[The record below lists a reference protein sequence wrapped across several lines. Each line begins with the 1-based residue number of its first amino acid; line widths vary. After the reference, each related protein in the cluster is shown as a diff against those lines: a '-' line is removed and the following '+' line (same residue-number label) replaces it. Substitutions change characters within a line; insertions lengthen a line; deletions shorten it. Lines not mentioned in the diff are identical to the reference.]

1 MTNDHLLTALNDV
14 RRGDDDNYSAGIKF
28 GYALGVIQN
37 CPIPQY
43 LRLLDLLHNAA
54 QNAAIEKFQRRTAA

>member
-28 GYALGVIQN
+28 GYALGAIQN
-37 CPIPQY
+37 CPVPPE
-43 LRLLDLLHNAA
+43 LC
-54 QNAAIEKFQRRTAA
+54 KC